1 MGREVQDRVCAF
13 VREIIE
19 ARSGERVRITGRP
32 EVDHRG
38 GEVVEELWE
47 SASHRYAVEHT
58 RLESYDGQIE
68 NEALLS
74 RLVVPVREMLAGRL
88 PGTYVL
94 AVRLRETK
102 AARIKYT
109 DAHEEIVRLTLKAAP
124 KLKDHETVT
133 LSSDRLRFTVQLHR
147 RHGNSSQVF
156 VHCFIEGDGEQLRL
170 ERMRRALDNKCPKLA
185 VWAADGRR
193 SVLVLEADDI
203 QLSNCWLAYKAF
215 KQAISERKDQPDIVV
230 FIENDAGPMYGWMFK
245 EGYRFGNDIP
255 MPSAGRCYTENEIR

>member
-1 MGREVQDRVCAF
+1 MATAHF
-13 VREIIE
+13 
-19 ARSGERVRITGRP
+19 IT
-32 EVDHRG
+32 
-38 GEVVEELWE
+38 
-47 SASHRYAVEHT
+47 
-58 RLESYDGQIE
+58 
-68 NEALLS
+68 
-74 RLVVPVREMLAGRL
+74 
-88 PGTYVL
+88 
-94 AVRLRETK
+94 
-102 AARIKYT
+102 ARIKYT
-109 DAHEEIVRLTLKAAP
+109 DAHEEIVRLTLEAAP
-124 KLKDHETVT
+124 KLKNLETVT
-133 LSSDRLRFTVQLHR
+133 LSSDRLRFSVQLHR

-156 VHCFIEGDGEQLRL
+156 VHCLIEGDGEQLRL

-203 QLSNCWLAYKAF
+203 QLSNCWLAYKTF